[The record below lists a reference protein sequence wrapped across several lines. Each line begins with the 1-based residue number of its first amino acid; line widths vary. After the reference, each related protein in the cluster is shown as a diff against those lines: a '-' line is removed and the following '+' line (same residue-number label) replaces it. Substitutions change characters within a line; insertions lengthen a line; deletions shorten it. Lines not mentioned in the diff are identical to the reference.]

1 MKKFLSLFLAFVM
14 ILSAAIGMAS
24 CGKDD
29 VSDDGAFNFAKEKMD
44 KYISLDRSDYIG
56 VDIEVDVNPEITKK
70 DVDEY
75 VDYILESV
83 AERKTLSDVAVE
95 DGDVVA
101 LYFRG
106 VCDGVEFEG
115 GSNMSDKTPASLEIG
130 SGMFIPGFEEAL
142 IGIVPNTTAFTR
154 IDSGTIKGDYVVY
167 VSYSYTYKDETG
179 EEKKGE
185 VKEERIDLADT
196 GKDIF
201 ASQIIGKT
209 IGTEINFDADI
220 DLTGDGVKENAS
232 IKLKVTFAA
241 IEEATPITVTF
252 PDPYKSNEEL
262 SGKEAVFYVVIKDL
276 ARKNIPE
283 FTADLITGKLGYKS
297 EAGAT
302 GDALV
307 EEYCKYIEEGLKQ
320 NRATQIEN
328 LALDKLFASLY
339 EKAVVKE
346 YPEQAV
352 AEATAYYKEA
362 LKSTFEQYKAYYS
375 DFPYETEAEFAPD
388 FFGPDFN
395 KEADFEVAIDEYA
408 KLSVLS
414 QMIQFYILQEE
425 KIDYKDKEEK
435 ESTLKSLSEYYAS
448 YYTQMYGQQVTPD
461 QILAD
466 GGEEALL
473 QEGLMNKVYSML
485 IEKNTI
491 KENIVE
497 QSEAETEGEAE
508 EEAE

>member
-1 MKKFLSLFLAFVM
+1 MKKILSIFLAFVM
-14 ILSAAIGMAS
+14 IFSVVVGMAS
-24 CGKDD
+24 CKKDKGGEEN
-29 VSDDGAFNFAKEKMD
+29 SAFDFSKEKMS

-56 VDIEVDVNPEITKK
+56 VEIEVDAAPEITKK
-70 DVDEY
+70 DVEEY
-75 VDYILESV
+75 VQYILESV
-83 AERKTLSDVAVE
+83 AESKKLTDVAVE
-95 DGDVVA
+95 EGDVVS

-115 GSNMSDKTPASLEIG
+115 GSNMSDKTAYSLEIG
-130 SGMFIPGFEEAL
+130 SGSFIPGFEEAL

-154 IDSGTIKGDYVVY
+154 IDSGTVKGDYVVY

-179 EEKKGE
+179 EEKTGE

-196 GKDIF
+196 DKDIF

-241 IEEATPITVTF
+241 IEEPASITVTF

-262 SGKEAVFYVVIKDL
+262 SGKEAVFYVIIKDL
-276 ARKNIPE
+276 ARKDIPE
-283 FTADLITGKLGYKS
+283 ITADVITQKIGYKS

-307 EEYCKYIEEGLKQ
+307 EEFCKYIEEGLKQ
-320 NRATQIEN
+320 DRATQNEN
-328 LALDKLFASLY
+328 SALDNLFRSLY

-346 YPEQAV
+346 YPAQAV
-352 AEATAYYKEA
+352 ADATAYYKDA
-362 LKSTFEQYKAYYS
+362 LTSTFEQYKAYYS
-375 DFPYETEAEFAPD
+375 DFPYETEKDFAPD

-395 KEADFEVAIDEYA
+395 KDAELEVALDEYA
-408 KLSVLS
+408 KLSVLAR
-414 QMIQFYILQEE
+414 MVEFYILQEE
-425 KIDYKDKEEK
+425 KIEYKDEEEK
-435 ESTLKSLSEYYAS
+435 KSTVDALAQYYAS
-448 YYTQMYGQQVTPD
+448 YYTQMYGQQITVA

-466 GGEEALL
+466 GGEEALI
-473 QEGLMNKVYSML
+473 QEGLMNKVYEML

-497 QSEAETEGEAE
+497 EQADAE
-508 EEAE
+508 